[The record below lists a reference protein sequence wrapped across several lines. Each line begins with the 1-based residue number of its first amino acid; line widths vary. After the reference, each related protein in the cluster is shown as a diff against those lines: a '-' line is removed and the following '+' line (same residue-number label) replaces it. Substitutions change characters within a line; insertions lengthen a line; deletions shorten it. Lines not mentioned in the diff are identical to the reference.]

1 MPTLVNPFFFES
13 PSDEPGFTDRSE
25 LLPRL
30 TQIMTEKG
38 RRALVHGR
46 RRMGK
51 TSLIRHAA
59 RLSKKTFIYCDVS
72 IPASLTELAKQLLAG
87 VPKPETSQVGRMLEI
102 ANRRLKSVTVTAK
115 NLLSLVAE
123 IRPDEAANTLEEVL
137 HTLND
142 LAADQDDIWTICLDE
157 FQMIRRLGGDGI
169 DWKLRGVMQ
178 DHRNLTYIFSG
189 SDHRLTE
196 WMTAADAP
204 FFKQLQ
210 HIEVGPIE
218 SGHLAAW
225 IRRRAA
231 RGGVPSFPWA
241 EEVVSTAGPCTGDI
255 VRLAHQVFD
264 LAGSGAKGNLVVQG
278 FDRIALEELK
288 GPFLE
293 KWGELYPPQRSVL
306 RAIADGQSPSAE
318 ETLRR
323 YNLRTA
329 STATTA
335 VRALVKTQT
344 LIRADGKLG
353 FDNPFFRRWVA
364 YNGIA
369 PAGAAQ

>member
-1 MPTLVNPFFFES
+1 MATLVNPFFFES
-13 PSDEPGFTDRSE
+13 PSDEPGFTDRAE

-59 RLSKKTFIYCDVS
+59 RLSRKTFIYCDVS
-72 IPASLTELAKQLLAG
+72 IPASLTELAKHLLAG
-87 VPKPETSQVGRMLEI
+87 IPKPETSQVGRLLEI
-102 ANRRLKSVTVTAK
+102 ANRRLKTVSVTAK
-115 NLLSLVAE
+115 NILSLVAE
-123 IRPDEAANTLEEVL
+123 IRPDEAEKTLEDVL
-137 HTLND
+137 GTLND

-157 FQMIRRLGGDGI
+157 FQMIQRLGGDGI
-169 DWKLRGVMQ
+169 DWKLRGIMQ

-189 SDHRLTE
+189 SDHRLIE

-218 SGHLAAW
+218 PGHLAGW
-225 IRRRAA
+225 IGKRAA
-231 RGGVPSFPWA
+231 RGGLAPFPWA
-241 EEVVSTAGPCTGDI
+241 EEVIAAAGPCTGDI

-264 LAGSGAKGNLVVQG
+264 LAASGAKGKLVAQG

-306 RAIADGQSPSAE
+306 RAIADGQSPSSEA
-318 ETLRR
+318 TLRN

-335 VRALVKTQT
+335 VRALVKTQV
-344 LIRADGKLG
+344 LIRINGTVG
-353 FDNPFFRRWVA
+353 FDNPFFKRWVA
-364 YNGIA
+364 YSGII
-369 PAGAAQ
+369 PASA

>member
-1 MPTLVNPFFFES
+1 MATLVNPFFFES
-13 PSDEPGFTDRSE
+13 PSDETGFTDRAE

-30 TQIMTEKG
+30 TQLMTEQG

-72 IPASLTELAKQLLAG
+72 IPASLTELAKHLLAG
-87 VPKPETSQVGRMLEI
+87 VPKPDISQVGRMLKI
-102 ANRRLKSVTVTAK
+102 ANRRLKSVAVTAK
-115 NLLSLVAE
+115 NILSLVAE
-123 IRPDEAANTLEEVL
+123 IRPDDAEKTLEDVL
-137 HTLND
+137 NTLND

-169 DWKLRGVMQ
+169 DWKLRGIMQ

-189 SDHRLTE
+189 SDQRLIE

-210 HIEVGPIE
+210 HIDVGPIE
-218 SGHLAAW
+218 STHLATW
-225 IRRRAA
+225 LRKRSA
-231 RGGVPSFPWA
+231 RGGLPAFPWA
-241 EEVVSTAGPCTGDI
+241 EAVISTAGPCTGDV
-255 VRLAHQVFD
+255 VRLAHQVFG
-264 LAGSGAKGNLVVQG
+264 LAASGLKGNLVAQG

-288 GPFLE
+288 APFLE

-306 RAIADGQSPSAE
+306 RAVADGQSPSAE

-329 STATTA
+329 STATAA

-344 LIRADGKLG
+344 LVRTSGKLG
-353 FDNPFFRRWVA
+353 FDNPFFKRWVE
-364 YNGIA
+364 YNGA
-369 PAGAAQ
+369 PVVSS